1 MKNRIPFRFSMGRPK
16 VKDQGAILPL
26 AAVGITSLIGMMGL
40 SLDVGNVFVARQ
52 ELRSAA
58 EAASLTGVTYLSQG
72 TTLPNFSSATAKAL
86 ESITDPKKLGN
97 TSNGQAL
104 KNASVTPGLYD
115 TSGAQPSFQPLQP
128 PYNYVPNATQVPA
141 VQVTIKKNDE
151 SGNGVVNTFFAKVLP
166 KVSARGLDFF
176 EPQASAISI
185 GHYAPATAAPGQV
198 LPLTIPQSVMDNLW
212 DSATHQPLLNK
223 GNSTALYSNKDQGSN
238 SAPVTQPGEPYRVRI
253 WDNSCNLDV
262 PQILP
267 STRKKLTE
275 SEEDGEHEHHEGDD
289 DDFPVAG
296 AWHTY
301 EEDADHTCTS
311 DNDDCSIKNKT
322 ELKSAAYASDH
333 HDLQLCTK
341 NSEAQVRQRVV
352 SACHGAKY
360 AGYVAVVDRCSHA
373 AKTGVIKTFAAVNV
387 IGAGKEYF
395 AADNPSNRNRKEIN
409 CDYVDIQ
416 LIAPGQ
422 KEAHEADD
430 DHHDYEHEHED
441 EHDHEDDDHD
451 WTRSKLANT
460 EEFSCHLE
468 GKGVA
473 EKSYVTVLP
482 KVVD

>member
-16 VKDQGAILPL
+16 AKDQGAILPL

-72 TTLPNFSSATAKAL
+72 ATLPNFSLAATNAMI
-86 ESITDPKKLGN
+86 SIADPKKLGN
-97 TSNGQAL
+97 TANGQPL
-104 KNASVTPGLYD
+104 KDATVTPGLYD
-115 TSGAQPSFQPLQP
+115 ITGAQPFQPLQP
-128 PYNYVPNATQVPA
+128 PYTYTPNATQVPA
-141 VQVTIKKNDE
+141 VQVSISKNAGAG
-151 SGNGVVNTFFAKVLP
+151 GNGVVNTLFAKVLGIN
-166 KVSARGLDFF
+166 SFS
-176 EPQASAISI
+176 PQASAISI

-212 DSATHQPLLNK
+212 DPLTHQPLLNK
-223 GNSTALYSNKDQGSN
+223 GSSTALYTNKDQGSN

-253 WDNSCNLDV
+253 WDNTCNLDV

-267 STRKKLTE
+267 ATRKKLTE
-275 SEEDGEHEHHEGDD
+275 SEDDDEREHHEGDE

-301 EEDADHTCTS
+301 EDDADHTCTS

-322 ELKSAAYASDH
+322 ELKSVSYSSDH

-373 AKTGVIKTFAAVNV
+373 AKTGAIKSFAAVNV
-387 IGAGKEYF
+387 IGTGKEYF
-395 AADNPSNRNRKEIN
+395 AADNPSNRNKKAIN

-416 LIAPGQ
+416 LLAPGH

-430 DHHDYEHEHED
+430 DHHEYEHED
-441 EHDHEDDDHD
+441 EHEHDDDHD
-451 WTRSKLANT
+451 WTRSKLANA

>member
-1 MKNRIPFRFSMGRPK
+1 MKKRIPFGFTLGRPK
-16 VKDQGAILPL
+16 AKDQGAILPL

-58 EAASLTGVTYLSQG
+58 EAASLTGVTYLSEG
-72 TTLPNFSSATAKAL
+72 TTLPNFSLATSNAQK
-86 ESITDPKKLGN
+86 SITTLNN
-97 TSNGQAL
+97 TANGQPL
-104 KNASVTPGLYD
+104 KNATVTPGLYD
-115 TSGAQPSFQPLQP
+115 TSGAQPNFQPLKS
-128 PYNYVPNATQVPA
+128 PYAYVPNATQVPA
-141 VQVTIKKNDE
+141 VQVSIAKDA
-151 SGNGVVNTFFAKVLP
+151 SAGGNGVVNTLFAKVLGIN
-166 KVSARGLDFF
+166 SFS
-176 EPQASAISI
+176 PQASAIAI

-212 DSATHQPLLNK
+212 DPATHQPLLNK
-223 GNSTALYSNKDQGSN
+223 GSSTALYTNRDQGSN
-238 SAPVTQPGEPYRVRI
+238 SAPVTQKGEPYRVRI
-253 WDNSCNLDV
+253 WDNTCNLDV
-262 PQILP
+262 PQVLP
-267 STRKKLTE
+267 STQKKLTE
-275 SEEDGEHEHHEGDD
+275 SDDDDDHDREHHDGED
-289 DDFPVAG
+289 DDFPIAG

-301 EEDADHTCTS
+301 EDDADHTCTS

-322 ELKSAAYASDH
+322 ELKSVSSADGPSGLH
-333 HDLQLCTK
+333 LCTK

-373 AKTGVIKTFAAVNV
+373 SKTGSIKSFAAVNV
-387 IGAGKEYF
+387 IGSGKEYF
-395 AADNPSNRNRKEIN
+395 SADNPSNRNKKAIS

-430 DHHDYEHEHED
+430 DHHEYEHD
-441 EHDHEDDDHD
+441 GEHDDDDHD
-451 WTRSKLANT
+451 WTRTKLTNA

-473 EKSYVTVLP
+473 ENSYVTTAP